1 MNSCGELP
9 LEPPAMCYRCP
20 VCGREIWHRVYLRGA
35 EICGCDSCMQA
46 LPAEEVLPPV
56 AVKEV
61 RG

>member
-1 MNSCGELP
+1 
-9 LEPPAMCYRCP
+9 MCYRCP

-56 AVKEV
+56 AVEEV